1 MRDTPDVIARPPL
14 LYIGALAL
22 GLAIDWAS
30 PAPFLP
36 QTLQYIAGAAL
47 IVLAGALA
55 GWAFARFI
63 RAGTNIPTNRPTTA
77 LVTAGPYRF
86 SRNPIYAALT
96 LLYLGIALAV
106 DSVWIAALIVPV
118 LITIRYGVIAR
129 EEIFLERKFSDAY
142 REYKARVRR
151 WL

>member
-1 MRDTPDVIARPPL
+1 
-14 LYIGALAL
+14 
-22 GLAIDWAS
+22 
-30 PAPFLP
+30 
-36 QTLQYIAGAAL
+36 
-47 IVLAGALA
+47 LA

-86 SRNPIYAALT
+86 SRNPIYIALT

-106 DSVWIAALIVPV
+106 DSAWIAGLIVPV
-118 LITIRYGVIAR
+118 LIAIRYGVIAR
-129 EEIFLERKFSDAY
+129 EESFLEQKFGAAY
-142 REYKARVRR
+142 RDYKARVRR